1 MKNFS
6 QLSLFF
12 LAALTV
18 GQSVAEDMSFPLFNR
33 ALVANGNPGLGKRQ
47 GPTVYTCDTGFYQ
60 CADGLG
66 CCETGT
72 QCEVGTAKCLKPCGA
87 GSTTCYDSCCD
98 AGYACVGP
106 NQPCLKVDTLPAS
119 TTSKVMTPGTPPV
132 TASTTSTTG
141 LANPYPTMPMGSSS
155 KPVYPPT
162 ATGGYSSG
170 GSSPNNT
177 VSSKNATSSM
187 SVIPL
192 SGSSALN
199 PAGWL
204 GGFGIAFFLVFFN
217 M

>member
-1 MKNFS
+1 
-6 QLSLFF
+6 
-12 LAALTV
+12 
-18 GQSVAEDMSFPLFNR
+18 MSFPLFNR
-33 ALVANGNPGLGKRQ
+33 AFVANGNPGLGKRQ
-47 GPTVYTCDTGFYQ
+47 GSTIYTCDTGFYQ

-72 QCEVGTAKCLKPCGA
+72 QCEVGTSKCMKPCGA
-87 GSTTCYDSCCD
+87 GSTKCYDSCCD

-106 NQPCLKVDTLPAS
+106 NQPCLKVDSNTVLVPS
-119 TTSKVMTPGTPPV
+119 TSKVMTPGTTPV
-132 TASTTSTTG
+132 VASTTIPTIPKPTTSTTA
-141 LANPYPTMPMGSSS
+141 LANPYPTMPIGSSS

-162 ATGGYSSG
+162 ATGGYSSN
-170 GSSPNNT
+170 ST

-187 SVIPL
+187 AVIPL

-204 GGFGIAFFLVFFN
+204 GGFGIAFFIVFFN